1 MPFLHRDEVA
11 LYHERTSG
19 DGPPVVLIHGWCC
32 DHTFFAPQA
41 AHFAKAGHAVIALDL
56 RGHGRSDKPDQNY
69 PISAF
74 ADDVVWVCGQL
85 GLSRPLLVGHSMGGI
100 VAFDVACRH
109 PDLPGAVVMLD
120 SAVVLPASARVAIPE
135 VLERLSGPDYAA
147 TLHWLVNGAFFLPT
161 DDAVRR
167 ARILDVMAAAPQ
179 HVMAAAYAGLADYDA
194 GAVASRFKAPSLYI
208 AANEPSP
215 RADMDRLA
223 ALVPHMLRGQTVGA
237 GHFCQLEVPEQINA
251 MIDRFFDI
259 LLPSAARS

>member
-1 MPFLHRDEVA
+1 MPFLHRDDVA
-11 LYHERTSG
+11 LYYEQSSG

-56 RGHGRSDKPDQNY
+56 RGHGRSDKPHQNY
-69 PISAF
+69 PISAL
-74 ADDVVWVCGQL
+74 ADDVVWVCGEL
-85 GLSRPLLVGHSMGGI
+85 GLSRPTLVGHSMGGI

-109 PDLPGAVVMLD
+109 PDLPSALVMLD
-120 SAVVLPASARVAIPE
+120 SAVVLPAAVRVAIPE
-135 VLERLSGPDYAA
+135 VLERLSGSDYPAA
-147 TLHWLVNGAFFLPT
+147 LRGLVNDAFFLPT
-161 DDAVRR
+161 DDAARR

-179 HVMAAAYAGLADYDA
+179 YVMAAAYAGLADYDA
-194 GAVASRFKAPSLYI
+194 GAVASRLKAPSLYI

-237 GHFCQLEVPEQINA
+237 GHFCQLEVPEQVNA
-251 MIDRFFDI
+251 MINRFLDI
-259 LLPSAARS
+259 LPSAARR

>member
-1 MPFLHRDEVA
+1 MPFLYRDEIA
-11 LYHERTSG
+11 LYYEGTSG

-32 DHTFFAPQA
+32 DHTFFAPQV
-41 AHFAKAGHAVIALDL
+41 AHFAQAGHAVIALDL
-56 RGHGRSDKPDQNY
+56 RGHGRSDKPHQNY

-109 PDLPGAVVMLD
+109 PDLPSAVVMLD
-120 SAVVLPASARVAIPE
+120 SAVVLPAAVRVAIPQ
-135 VLERLSGPDYAA
+135 VLDRLRGPGYAA
-147 TLHWLVNGAFFLPT
+147 ALRELVNGAFFLPT

-167 ARILDVMAAAPQ
+167 ARILNVMTAAPQ

-194 GAVASRFKAPSLYI
+194 AAVASRLKAPILYVT
-208 AANEPSP
+208 ANEPSP
-215 RADMDRLA
+215 RADMDRLGE
-223 ALVPHMLRGQTVGA
+223 LVPHLLRGQTVGS
-237 GHFCQLEVPEQINA
+237 GHFCQLEVPEQVNA

-259 LLPSAARS
+259 LPSAARS